1 VQLEFFENFLKTNVP
16 SKRTISIYGIP
27 LLVSEKNGQSQ
38 DYFGDKTDIN
48 YHLVSRI
55 FLPKYITPFR
65 NKNLFKS
72 LRYIFINNIYNMNVL
87 RFLFFS
93 LKNFL
98 LFVRFISFQT
108 VSMNIILFIKIPCI
122 SSSAFSIIHH
132 FLQFHP
138 DELFMQLSRNFA
150 FFTRFDLVL

>member
-55 FLPKYITPFR
+55 FVPQYST
-65 NKNLFKS
+65 
-72 LRYIFINNIYNMNVL
+72 
-87 RFLFFS
+87 FS
-93 LKNFL
+93 EQEAL
-98 LFVRFISFQT
+98 
-108 VSMNIILFIKIPCI
+108 
-122 SSSAFSIIHH
+122 
-132 FLQFHP
+132 
-138 DELFMQLSRNFA
+138 
-150 FFTRFDLVL
+150 